1 MGADSKQVPS
11 AGGAGITIDR
21 LIDRFASIP
30 VVTGTGKASSP
41 GGSSVCQMKFP
52 QSCCGGKGFQV
63 YADGP
68 VISAR
73 VCDCV
78 MKCGICQGQSRMVM
92 DGVARPCVDP
102 SPRKIAGLLASAQ
115 LPARY
120 LGATFES
127 FSNLT
132 GNGRQVATR
141 MQKWAQ
147 TFSPSVSSGLLVGG
161 SVGVGKTFLLVALAK
176 ALAARGFSVC
186 FADFFQLLSEL
197 KAGYSDGKADPQM
210 MAPLMSC
217 DVLIIDELGKGRN
230 TEWEK
235 TIADTLIAGR
245 YNQKRP
251 VVASTNYSLTAD
263 AGHAMS
269 FNVDL
274 ERSLTTR
281 SDFNPEVFGSLE
293 SRVGSRVFSRLR
305 ETMEF
310 VELTGDDFRSR
321 GARG

>member
-1 MGADSKQVPS
+1 MGDGSK
-11 AGGAGITIDR
+11 GIDR

-30 VVTGTGKASSP
+30 LAGQDTVSGARP
-41 GGSSVCQMKFP
+41 GQAACQMKFP
-52 QSCCGGKGFQV
+52 QSCCGGKGYVAF
-63 YADGP
+63 ADGP
-68 VISAR
+68 VIGAR
-73 VCDCV
+73 LCDCV
-78 MKCGICQGQSRMVM
+78 NRCPICQGQSRMVI

-102 SPRKIAGLLASAQ
+102 SPKKIAGLLASAQ

-120 LGATFES
+120 LNASFES
-127 FSNLT
+127 FANYT
-132 GNGRQVATR
+132 GNGRQVAAR

-147 TFSPSVSSGLLVGG
+147 AFTPSVSTGLLIGG

-176 ALAARGFSVC
+176 SLAARGYSVC

-230 TEWEK
+230 TEWER

-245 YNQKRP
+245 YNQKKL
-251 VVASTNYSLTAD
+251 VVASTNYGLTAD

-274 ERSLTTR
+274 ERSVTTR
-281 SDFNPEVFGSLE
+281 SDFSPDIFGSLE
-293 SRVGSRVFSRLR
+293 SRLGSRVFSRLR

-310 VELTGDDFRSR
+310 CEITGDDFRSR

>member
-1 MGADSKQVPS
+1 MGSGSKTTPT
-11 AGGAGITIDR
+11 AGHVSQ
-21 LIDRFASIP
+21 LIDRFAAIP
-30 VVTGTGKASSP
+30 VTGAPGNAGKAGTP
-41 GGSSVCQMKFP
+41 GGALACQMKFP
-52 QSCCGGKGFQV
+52 RSCCGGNGYQV
-63 YADGP
+63 FADGAL
-68 VISAR
+68 ISAR
-73 VCDCV
+73 VCECV
-78 MKCGICQGQSRMVM
+78 SKCGICQGQCRMVI
-92 DGVARPCVDP
+92 DGLARPCVDP
-102 SPRKIAGLLASAQ
+102 SPKKCAGLLASAQ

-120 LGATFES
+120 LNSSFES
-127 FSNLT
+127 FANLS
-132 GNGRQVATR
+132 GNGRQVAAR

-147 TFSPSVSSGLLVGG
+147 SFNPGVSTGLLVGG
-161 SVGVGKTFLLVALAK
+161 SVGVGKTYLLVALAK
-176 ALAARGFSVC
+176 SLAARGFSVR

-217 DVLIIDELGKGRN
+217 DVLVIDELGKGRN

-245 YNQKRP
+245 YNQKRV
-251 VVASTNYSLTAD
+251 VVASTNYALTAD

-274 ERSLTTR
+274 ERTLSTR
-281 SDFNPEVFGSLE
+281 SDFNPDVFGSLE

-321 GARG
+321 GVRG